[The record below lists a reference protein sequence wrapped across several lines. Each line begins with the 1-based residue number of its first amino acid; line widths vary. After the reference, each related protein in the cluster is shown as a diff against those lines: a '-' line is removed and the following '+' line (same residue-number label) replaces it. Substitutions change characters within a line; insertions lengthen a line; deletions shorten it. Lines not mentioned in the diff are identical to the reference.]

1 MQVYFPIYSG
11 TAQQILNNARLYPI
25 DNNLKMVA
33 DTDGNLFSLP
43 NYLINDPL
51 FIKEYKNE
59 EEKQEK
65 NVEVFY

>member
-1 MQVYFPIYSG
+1 
-11 TAQQILNNARLYPI
+11 
-25 DNNLKMVA
+25 MVA